1 MNNLAKIRLGVFLGV
16 LLLCALAE
24 RLRPR
29 RVRASKT
36 GPRLLVNLSLG
47 ALGALAARLLVPFA
61 LIEIAYKAEGMR
73 FGLLNLLE
81 LPVSLKFVLSM
92 ILLDLAIYFQHRLLH
107 LPALWPI
114 HAVHHTDLDLDASSG
129 VRFHPGEIVLSAFY
143 KILIVSLLGA
153 HFLAVV
159 FFEVILNATSLF
171 THSNLDLGFL
181 DAPLRPFIVTPDM
194 HRVHHSPE
202 RVETDSN
209 FGFNLS
215 LWDRL
220 FGTYRAQPR
229 EPHATMTLGLGDR
242 AEPGLVSAL
251 ARPFKAAA

>member
-1 MNNLAKIRLGVFLGV
+1 VNNLMKIRLGVFFGV
-16 LLLCALAE
+16 LLVCAAAE

-29 RVRASKT
+29 RVRASDT
-36 GPRLLVNLSLG
+36 GPRSLVNLGLG
-47 ALGALAARLLVPFA
+47 ALGALSARLLVPFA
-61 LIEIAYKAEGMR
+61 LIEVAYKAEGMR
-73 FGLLNLLE
+73 FGLLNA
-81 LPVSLKFVLSM
+81 LPISVPVNFVLSM
-92 ILLDLAIYFQHRLLH
+92 ILLDLAIYCQHRLLH
-107 LPALWPI
+107 LPALWRI

-129 VRFHPGEIVLSAFY
+129 VRFHPGEIVLSAFF
-143 KILIVSLLGA
+143 KIAVVALLGA

-171 THSNLDLGFL
+171 THSNLDLGLL
-181 DAPLRPFIVTPDM
+181 DAPLRPFVVTPDM
-194 HRVHHSPE
+194 HRVHHSPT
-202 RVETDSN
+202 RDETDSN

-242 AEPGLVSAL
+242 AEPGLLSAL
-251 ARPFKAAA
+251 ARPFRSVA